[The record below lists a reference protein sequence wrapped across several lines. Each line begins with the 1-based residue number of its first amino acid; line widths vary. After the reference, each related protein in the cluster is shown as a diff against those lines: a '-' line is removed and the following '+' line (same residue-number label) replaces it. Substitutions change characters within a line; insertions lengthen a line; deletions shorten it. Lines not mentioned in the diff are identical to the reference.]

1 MPCADWNH
9 VHLVGCGGVGM
20 AGLAHI
26 LLDLGVAVSGTDA
39 ADSEMLR
46 SLCRRSSAFGVGG
59 DERLLPEGV
68 DLLVYSA
75 AVPES
80 DAERRQAVARGITPC
95 CRGEFLACLAGLFP
109 RVAAVAGSHGKTT
122 VTAMLA
128 HMARCAGL
136 QPGYLVGGSVNGWER
151 SAAAGSGQLLIT
163 EVDESDGTQALLSA
177 APALVINIDDDHC
190 WSHGGVANLERC
202 FYDFAARSG
211 QVLAWDSPNTRR
223 VLGALPQVTFV
234 GESALPVAGQ
244 LPLPGHHNRVN
255 AAMALQAAA
264 VLGISPAVALA
275 ALADYPGVSRRLSV
289 RWRDGAAGRILLE
302 DYAHH
307 PEELR
312 ATLAALRE
320 GWPGR
325 PLLVVFQPHRYER
338 VRRYAVEFSRIL
350 AEADQ
355 VWVVAPFAAWR
366 QDQDLADAADIAAGV
381 NRLCPGKAVYL
392 GNVPEE
398 MASAVAPSWQD
409 SQNGL
414 LAVIGAGDVSRV
426 VALLAAAG

>member
-1 MPCADWNH
+1 MPCAEWNH

-46 SLCRRSSAFGVGG
+46 SLCRRSNAFGIDVG
-59 DERLLPEGV
+59 ERRLPDGV

-75 AVPES
+75 AVPEG
-80 DAERRQAVARGITPC
+80 DAERRQAESRGIEQC
-95 CRGEFLACLAGLFP
+95 CRGAFLARLARLFP

-128 HMARCAGL
+128 HMARLAGL

-151 SAAAGSGQLLIT
+151 SASAGAGKVLIT

-177 APALVINIDDDHC
+177 TLALVVNIDDDHC

-202 FYDFAARSG
+202 FYDFAARSS
-211 QVLAWDSPNTRR
+211 QVLAWDTPNTRR
-223 VLGALPQVTFV
+223 VLGCLPQVGFV
-234 GESALPVAGQ
+234 GETAMPAAGQ
-244 LPLPGHHNRVN
+244 LPLPGLHNRVN
-255 AAMALQAAA
+255 AAMALRGAAA
-264 VLGISPAVALA
+264 LGIAPEAALA

-289 RWRDGAAGRILLE
+289 RWRQGNEGRILLE

-338 VRRYAVEFSRIL
+338 VRRYAAEFARLL

-366 QDQDLADAADIAAGV
+366 QDQDLADAADIAAEV
-381 NRLCPGKAVYL
+381 NHRCPGKAVYI

-398 MASAVAPSWQD
+398 MAAAVAPVWRQS
-409 SQNGL
+409 SNGL
-414 LAVIGAGDVSRV
+414 LAVIGAGDVTRV
-426 VALLAAAG
+426 MALLKAAG